1 MRSILF
7 LSDTV
12 CRRFLNIYS
21 DYGLNFPNINRL
33 AEKSIVFTNHWTGS
47 APCMPARRDLMTGRL
62 NFLERNWGPIEP
74 FDCTLPKILHRN
86 GIKSHIITDHYHY
99 LELGGEGYLQ
109 NFDSWILN
117 RGQEWDPCCS
127 QIKPRVI
134 PEHYGKIVPQF
145 WYNREGFKD
154 DESKYPSP
162 MTMQGAAD
170 WLEANHDEDN
180 FLLWVEPFDPHEPF
194 EVPQKY
200 LDLVEDH
207 YDDKL
212 FLWPEYKPVAE
223 AGLSSEA
230 LVHIKKRYLALLLM
244 TDTWLGKIL
253 DVMDKHDMWND
264 TLFMFTTDHGYMLGE
279 HGFLAKNYM
288 PAYNEVFHI
297 PLIVHLPGDECAGKH
312 IDAITQNIDVL
323 PTLMD
328 FYGIDSSYAKNKI
341 HGKSWFPLIRGEVD
355 RVRDYAIYGYF
366 GKQLNITDG
375 HYTYFRASNEKNRP
389 LYVYTSMPIDV
400 YCYWDNNRIKE
411 FSKVENGQF
420 LSWTDYPVYRF
431 DADNIK
437 DTDDGTLKYIYLYE
451 WEKHNQLFD
460 IKTDYAQ
467 KNNIYADKPD
477 VVNHLNELL
486 KQALIDHDAPKEHF
500 IRLGLE

>member
-1 MRSILF
+1 
-7 LSDTV
+7 
-12 CRRFLNIYS
+12 
-21 DYGLNFPNINRL
+21 
-33 AEKSIVFTNHWTGS
+33 
-47 APCMPARRDLMTGRL
+47 
-62 NFLERNWGPIEP
+62 
-74 FDCTLPKILHRN
+74 
-86 GIKSHIITDHYHY
+86 
-99 LELGGEGYLQ
+99 
-109 NFDSWILN
+109 
-117 RGQEWDPCCS
+117 
-127 QIKPRVI
+127 
-134 PEHYGKIVPQF
+134 
-145 WYNREGFKD
+145 
-154 DESKYPSP
+154 
-162 MTMQGAAD
+162 
-170 WLEANHDEDN
+170 
-180 FLLWVEPFDPHEPF
+180 
-194 EVPQKY
+194 
-200 LDLVEDH
+200 
-207 YDDKL
+207 
-212 FLWPEYKPVAE
+212 
-223 AGLSSEA
+223 
-230 LVHIKKRYLALLLM
+230 
-244 TDTWLGKIL
+244 
-253 DVMDKHDMWND
+253 
-264 TLFMFTTDHGYMLGE
+264 
-279 HGFLAKNYM
+279 M

-400 YCYWDNNRIKE
+400 YCYWDNNRIKD

-500 IRLGLE
+500 IRLGLK